1 VIGFACRLCA
11 IFGSRLRAECAAVS
25 RNWRVWL
32 WATGDGNGGGFVL
45 PENISVSEST
55 GSMASVA
62 FESQNTILL
71 LRRHCIVRL
80 VGCSTIVQVT
90 CYGASGSG

>member
-1 VIGFACRLCA
+1 
-11 IFGSRLRAECAAVS
+11 
-25 RNWRVWL
+25 
-32 WATGDGNGGGFVL
+32 VL